1 MAFFN
6 WFNRALFRLILWLR
20 YSLWI
25 NSLTVAAQNN
35 HAAMLKLK
43 AARAWKSAQ
52 ICRGAEPCAVCGNP
66 PIGLIQPRPGGQD
79 IFEIGCS
86 VCLNRKAKSVD
97 RKTAVLCWN
106 AGLFK
111 R

>member
-1 MAFFN
+1 MAYLF
-6 WFNRALFRLILWLR
+6 RVLFRLVLWLR
-20 YSLWI
+20 FGLWI
-25 NSLTVAAQNN
+25 NSLVKAAQVDSK
-35 HAAMLKLK
+35 AMAKLK

-52 ICRGAEPCAVCGNP
+52 ICRGAEPCSACGNP
-66 PIGLIQPRPGGQD
+66 AIGLIQPRPGGQD